1 MARDWDIPVGTD
13 VQIRDWRDKYNKAHE
28 SAQSTFSGA
37 GTPSKTKEHMMF
49 VDTTA
54 PAKLKMRNSDDTG
67 NIEIGDVADA
77 ANNLGHF
84 RRDCTLAMEGNPDL
98 DGYNIVLD
106 QDGDFKLVGD
116 RDGGVGDDQV
126 VFRVGATD
134 VLLIDAASGTKLL
147 DLKSQLRLKNPE
159 GISATAPGTSYG
171 RMLIETPAGTRCLE
185 VFNT

>member
-13 VQIRDWRDKYNKAHE
+13 VQIRDWRDDYNKALQ
-28 SAQSTFSGA
+28 SLQSTFTGA
-37 GTPSKTKEHMMF
+37 GTPTATKEHMMF

-98 DGYNIVLD
+98 DGYNIVID
-106 QDGDFKLVGD
+106 QDGDLKLVGD
-116 RDGGVGDDQV
+116 RDGGVSDDQLV
-126 VFRVGATD
+126 LRLSSTDMLLVDCGAVTP
-134 VLLIDAASGTKLL
+134 VM

-159 GISATAPGTSYG
+159 GISATPPGTSYG
-171 RMLIETPAGTRCLE
+171 RMLIETPAGTKCLE